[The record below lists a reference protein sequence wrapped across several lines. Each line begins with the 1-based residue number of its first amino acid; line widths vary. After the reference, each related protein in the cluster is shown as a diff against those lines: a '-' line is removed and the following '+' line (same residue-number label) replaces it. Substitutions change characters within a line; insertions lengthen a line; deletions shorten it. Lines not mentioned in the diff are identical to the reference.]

1 MAKEAAAKTNPKLV
15 EQKPEPS
22 IDELISR
29 RAYEL
34 YEQRGCTHGSHVE
47 DWLQA
52 EAEVKAQLA
61 AKGDTAPK

>member
-1 MAKEAAAKTNPKLV
+1 MAKEVAAKANPQLA
-15 EQKPEPS
+15 EQKIEPS
-22 IDELISR
+22 IAELISR

-34 YEQRGCTHGSHVE
+34 YEQRGCAHGSHVE